1 MAQPVQEP
9 VRDHRFI
16 PSEGDFRWRGV
27 GVTEYKNT
35 PATAD
40 DFSRITRQTL
50 FGHAGEAIGFE
61 VRYFEIAPGG
71 WSSLECHAHAH
82 AVVGLR
88 GKGRVL
94 LGEEVRELNF
104 LDLAYIGPDCV
115 HRLTNDADEPFGFL
129 CIVDAVRDRPKKL
142 NAADVPHLL
151 DKPETAE
158 IIHRKT
164 DAEILPQESD

>member
-1 MAQPVQEP
+1 MAKPAPEP
-9 VRDHRFI
+9 VPAHRFV

-27 GVTEYKNT
+27 GVTEYTTT
-35 PATAD
+35 PATAA

-82 AVVGLR
+82 AVIGLR

-94 LGEEVRELNF
+94 LGDEVRELSF

-129 CIVDAVRDRPKKL
+129 CVVDAVRDRPKRL
-142 NAADVPHLL
+142 NAADVPRLL
-151 DKPETAE
+151 DKPETAD
-158 IIHRKT
+158 IIHRKP
-164 DAEILPQESD
+164 DAEIFSQEGD